1 MVLKSRK
8 NLLPRKPNQRKS
20 DSVNNYSI
28 KVTAEPA
35 AEPIT
40 LEEAKSHLRVPTNDE
55 DANIS
60 GVYIPAARRRIEAEL
75 GRALVSTTFEY
86 SLDAFPRSSLPIN
99 LPRNPVQ
106 SVTSIVYIATDG
118 TETTMPADDYVLDS
132 WSEPG
137 RIHPVYATT
146 WPHVRRRTNG
156 QTVKVTFVAGYGSGG
171 VPQGILEAMLL
182 LIGHYYYHRE
192 AVTVGTINKELPRAV
207 GDLLASHSYGD
218 EFVDYGGRH

>member
-1 MVLKSRK
+1 M
-8 NLLPRKPNQRKS
+8 
-20 DSVNNYSI
+20 NNYAI
-28 KVTAEPA
+28 KVTTEPTE
-35 AEPIT
+35 EPVS
-40 LEEAKSHLRVPTNDE
+40 LEDAKKHLRVPTNNE

-60 GVYIPAARRRIEAEL
+60 GIYIPAARRRIEAEL
-75 GRALVSTTFEY
+75 GRALINTTFEY

-106 SVTSIVYIATDG
+106 SVTSIVYIASDG
-118 TETTMPADDYVLDS
+118 TETTMDAADYVLDS
-132 WSEPG
+132 SSEPG

-156 QTVKVTFVAGYGSGG
+156 QTVNVTFVAGYGTDRTN
-171 VPQGILEAMLL
+171 VPAGIREAMLL

-192 AVTVGTINKELPRAV
+192 AVAMGTTAAELPRAV